1 MIFIAGK
8 AERKPSPG
16 ERLIDRAF
24 LSGFKKQHGMR
35 RADFYTAMIVS
46 AALEAAED
54 SCFRGTLPE
63 ETGILIAGR
72 FGPQNTTAK
81 FLDELLEYP
90 EDQLLSTAFTH
101 SVHNA
106 AASYVAELLHL
117 TGPVFTMTHTGETV
131 PDGSFATA
139 KACLE
144 TGYCAR
150 LLLLAVR
157 ESGYI
162 DENLR
167 RRRGT
172 GPVTPEGARE
182 RAAGYLLTIYEN
194 ESKYT
199 LTELPELRIPEK
211 GEFSHGEN
219 HTGRN

>member
-106 AASYVAELLHL
+106 AASYAAELLHL
-117 TGPVFTMTHTGETV
+117 TGPAFTMTHNGKTIPEGPLAAV
-131 PDGSFATA
+131 

-144 TGYCAR
+144 TGYCTRILFLSAQ
-150 LLLLAVR
+150 

-167 RRRGT
+167 RQRGKSSAEADD
-172 GPVTPEGARE
+172 PRE
-182 RAAGYLLTIYEN
+182 NVSASLLTIYEN
-194 ESKYT
+194 ESKYGPMDVPGNRT
-199 LTELPELRIPEK
+199 RTE
-211 GEFSHGEN
+211 GD
-219 HTGRN
+219 